1 MKKSL
6 LKLVDV
12 VIQKLQELPEG
23 SFSESRI
30 RSWLS
35 QKGYSRRDIDA
46 AIQAVRPRYAF
57 ARETAHAAPG
67 SPRQLSSYESFKLL
81 PEARDALA
89 RLDMYQ
95 LMDSYEREVI
105 LERLD
110 QFEGPVG
117 LEELEYL
124 VSWIVCSSRDIEHQ
138 QTVFNVLIGNT
149 RNLH

>member
-6 LKLVDV
+6 MKLVDV

-23 SFSESRI
+23 SFSESRL

-35 QKGYSRRDIDA
+35 QKGYSNRDIDA

-57 ARETAHAAPG
+57 AHEIVHAVPS
-67 SPRQLSSYESFKLL
+67 SPRQLSSYESFKLA
-81 PEARDALA
+81 PDARDALA
-89 RLDMYQ
+89 RLDLYQ
-95 LMDSYEREVI
+95 LIDPYERELI
-105 LERLD
+105 MERLD

-117 LEELEYL
+117 MEELEYL
-124 VSWIVCSSRDIEHQ
+124 VSWIVCSTRDVEHQ
-138 QTVFNVLIGNT
+138 QTIFSVLNGKE